1 MDIKEYTSG
10 EWKNGYKYKYFMP
23 EKINHLFTW
32 QDSDISVLLENT
44 SAKLGELNSFSRLVP
59 DTNMFI
65 RMHEYKEAVV
75 SSRIEGTRTNIEEAL
90 NPEDAIE
97 PERRDDW
104 LEVNNYV
111 DAMDNAIKE
120 LETLPLSCRLLKDT
134 HKILLS
140 SGRGEYKT
148 PGEFRHSQN
157 WIGGNTI
164 TDAVFIPPAADE
176 LIELFESH
184 AILKETT
191 NQQRNRKFIFQEYM
205 NHFAE
210 CIPSS

>member
-65 RMHEYKEAVV
+65 RIHEYKEAVV
-75 SSRIEGTRTNIEEAL
+75 TSRIEGTRTNIEEAL

-120 LETLPLSCRLLKDT
+120 LETLPLSS
-134 HKILLS
+134 IS
-140 SGRGEYKT
+140 ST
-148 PGEFRHSQN
+148 
-157 WIGGNTI
+157 
-164 TDAVFIPPAADE
+164 
-176 LIELFESH
+176 
-184 AILKETT
+184 
-191 NQQRNRKFIFQEYM
+191 
-205 NHFAE
+205 
-210 CIPSS
+210 

>member
-65 RMHEYKEAVV
+65 RIHEYKEAVV
-75 SSRIEGTRTNIEEAL
+75 SSRIEGTRTNREEAL

-120 LETLPLSCRLLKDT
+120 LETLPLSSISPT
-134 HKILLS
+134 
-140 SGRGEYKT
+140 
-148 PGEFRHSQN
+148 
-157 WIGGNTI
+157 
-164 TDAVFIPPAADE
+164 
-176 LIELFESH
+176 
-184 AILKETT
+184 
-191 NQQRNRKFIFQEYM
+191 
-205 NHFAE
+205 
-210 CIPSS
+210 

>member
-65 RMHEYKEAVV
+65 RIHEYKEAVV
-75 SSRIEGTRTNIEEAL
+75 TSRIEGTRTNIEEAL

-120 LETLPLSCRLLKDT
+120 LETLPLSSISPT
-134 HKILLS
+134 
-140 SGRGEYKT
+140 
-148 PGEFRHSQN
+148 
-157 WIGGNTI
+157 
-164 TDAVFIPPAADE
+164 
-176 LIELFESH
+176 
-184 AILKETT
+184 
-191 NQQRNRKFIFQEYM
+191 
-205 NHFAE
+205 
-210 CIPSS
+210 